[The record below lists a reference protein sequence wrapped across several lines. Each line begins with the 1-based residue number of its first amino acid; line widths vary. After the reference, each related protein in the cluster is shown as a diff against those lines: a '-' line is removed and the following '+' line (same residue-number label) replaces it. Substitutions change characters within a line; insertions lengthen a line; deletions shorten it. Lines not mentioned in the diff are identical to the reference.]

1 MKPLS
6 KALHISQRHW
16 APVPKSMQ
24 PGFETHTDRTN
35 ARRLHMVF
43 ATTVMA
49 TSIFSI
55 FRALITHGDPLLN
68 NHNLFFTME
77 IIIIATALFLLMIL
91 RRIDTDRRQL
101 PLHLIL
107 GGTIFWLGG
116 ILAMISGI
124 EYVSMG
130 SITIFYLTI
139 FGLSTA
145 LILPPR
151 ALFLSFLWTGSCLTA
166 SVWFLDQTIT
176 LFFIENTHLLGLFL
190 LGAVISRTVAVTFIR
205 DYLLFREV
213 EHSNGELRREI
224 HAREKIMGR
233 LTRSEREFKNT
244 FEYAP
249 DAYILADPSGK
260 ISRINRASRD
270 LIGHS
275 RKEAQNKTPRDIPFL
290 QGNNLFQ
297 VERMLRETLLCGR
310 SGPCELEK
318 LFIHHDQTIYLE
330 LHASM
335 VHIDER
341 EMILTIARDI
351 TKRKEGEALL
361 EESRRRLEERVK
373 ERTEELEHINIR
385 LKDEI
390 TERIATEAALAK
402 AETHYRLL
410 VENMNEGLAIFDK
423 KGRFTYMND
432 CLCSM
437 TGHTRKTLMGKTH
450 TFVVAAEDHALIQS
464 ELDKCPQ
471 GKASAHEARL
481 LTSWGEILYT
491 QFSPNPMFDSEKN
504 YRGSFVVVT
513 NITGLKKMES
523 ALRKSEEGSRAL
535 LNSSGDA
542 AMLSTPTGILLDANE
557 ISCTLLNTTRCEL
570 VGRSIIDGFP
580 KIIGPRQVAFFKRA
594 FQNKTIERYEDQ
606 RNNGHRYDITIHP
619 ISHQGRIDRIAIFAR
634 DITELKAAER
644 QVRTLS
650 QELIKAQENERQR
663 IARDLHD
670 NVAQNLATLKIGW
683 DTLRDNLAEENPE
696 SYEKTKTLSR
706 LLQGAIESIRGLAY
720 NLQPPEL
727 EQLGLITAIHGH
739 CEEQASLFDI
749 DIDLFTAGV
758 KELPLSFNT
767 QINLYRLVQE
777 AISNAGKH
785 ANATCV
791 TIRLTASHP
800 NLILKIQDNG
810 KGFNVKKRLTEAV
823 NEKRMGLRSMEERVS
838 LLHGI
843 MRIASSIGEGTRLHI
858 EVPVKGETSAA
869 QKASSP
875 DLDSPTAAVVHSM
888 EPLTPH
894 GPKGPL
900 HEQTP
905 IQRPTDHLS

>member
-6 KALHISQRHW
+6 KALRISHRHW
-16 APVPKSMQ
+16 GPVPKAMQ
-24 PGFETHTDRTN
+24 PGLETHANRNN
-35 ARRLHMVF
+35 ARRLRMVF
-43 ATTVMA
+43 ITTAGATLF
-49 TSIFSI
+49 FSI
-55 FRALITHGDPLLN
+55 FRALIAHGRPPLV
-68 NHNLFFTME
+68 HQSLFFTME
-77 IIIIATALFLLMIL
+77 VILIATALFHLVMLQ
-91 RRIDTDRRQL
+91 RVDTDQKQPSL
-101 PLHLIL
+101 QLIL
-107 GGTIFWLGG
+107 GGTIFCLGG
-116 ILAMISGI
+116 ILSVISGI

-145 LILPPR
+145 LILPPV
-151 ALFLSFLWTGSCLTA
+151 ALLISFLWTGACLAAT
-166 SVWFLDQTIT
+166 VWLLQHTVAH
-176 LFFIENTHLLGLFL
+176 FFIENMHLLGLFL
-190 LGAVISRTVAVTFIR
+190 LGVVISRTVAVTFIR

-249 DAYILADPSGK
+249 DAYILTDPSGK
-260 ISRINRASRD
+260 ISRINRATLD
-270 LIGHS
+270 LIGHT
-275 RKEAQNKTPRDIPFL
+275 REEAQNMRPREVPFL
-290 QGNNLFQ
+290 EKNNLFQ
-297 VERMLRETLLCGR
+297 VERMLHETLLCGR

-318 LFIHHDQTIYLE
+318 LFIHEGQAIYLE

-351 TKRKEGEALL
+351 TKRKEGETLL

-402 AETHYRLL
+402 AENHYRLL

-437 TGHTRKTLMGKTH
+437 TGHTRKTLMGKAH
-450 TFVVAAEDHALIQS
+450 TFVVAAEDHALIQA
-464 ELDKCPQ
+464 ELDKCPR
-471 GKASAHEARL
+471 GEASAHEVRL

-491 QFSPNPMFDSEKN
+491 QISPNPMFDGEKN

-513 NITGLKKMES
+513 NITGLKKMEG

-542 AMLSTPTGILLDANE
+542 AMLATPTGILLDANE
-557 ISCTLLNTTRCEL
+557 ISCTLLKTPRREL

-580 KIIGPRQVAFFKRA
+580 KIIGPHQVAFFKRA

-619 ISHQGRIDRIAIFAR
+619 ISHQGRIDRVAIFAR

-650 QELIKAQENERQR
+650 QELIKTQENERQR

-683 DTLRDNLAEENPE
+683 DTLRDNLSEESPE
-696 SYEKTKTLSR
+696 SYEKTKALSR

-727 EQLGLITAIHGH
+727 EQLGLITAIRGH
-739 CEEQASLFDI
+739 CEEQAALFSI

-758 KELPLSFNT
+758 KELTLSFNT

-785 ANATCV
+785 ANATRV

-810 KGFNVKKRLTEAV
+810 EGFHVKKRLTEAV

-838 LLHGI
+838 LLHGT
-843 MRIASSIGEGTRLHI
+843 MKMTSSMGEGTRLHI
-858 EVPVKGETSAA
+858 EVPAKGESSAPQKTSPP
-869 QKASSP
+869 S
-875 DLDSPTAAVVHSM
+875 LDSPAPAVVHSM
-888 EPLTPH
+888 KPLTPQ
-894 GPKGPL
+894 GPKGP
-900 HEQTP
+900 P
-905 IQRPTDHLS
+905 P